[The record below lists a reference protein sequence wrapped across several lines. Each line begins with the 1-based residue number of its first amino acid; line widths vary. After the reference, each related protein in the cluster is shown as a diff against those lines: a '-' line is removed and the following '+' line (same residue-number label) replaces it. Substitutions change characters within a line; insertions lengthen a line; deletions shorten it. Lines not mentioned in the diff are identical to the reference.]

1 LAKKFLNLFKNKII
15 YNFMIFGAKKDGQN
29 KIFPPSSFGA
39 IVGSG
44 IRGGLKLGSK
54 IRDKHPG
61 SATLIISLVVDD

>member
-1 LAKKFLNLFKNKII
+1 
-15 YNFMIFGAKKDGQN
+15 MIFGAKKDGQN